1 MTRPAIA
8 IILPPKEL
16 YTRQYRGAVALCMT
30 DFTRH
35 SRYREQTV
43 IYGSQAMDL
52 PDLHHETVSGWQ
64 RWYWRDSYAWSVELA
79 KRIRQN
85 GQTLVEVQNRPL
97 IFGYLARML
106 KNNARVSLHLHND
119 PQGMKGCQSVRQR
132 QLLLDQAA
140 AVYCVSAYIRQRF
153 IDGLRHGLDK
163 VHVVHNGLDTQL
175 FQPQTKQ
182 NLVMYAGRIIREKG
196 ALPLAEA
203 FASIAGQAT
212 DWNFLVCGVD
222 RLEATSEYERLTHGF
237 LDKIGKQCQYTGYLD
252 HAEVMQ
258 WFAGAAIA
266 VVPSVWQEP
275 FGRTA
280 LEAMTA
286 GTALITSG
294 SGGIAE
300 VAGDAAL
307 IVPPQADALADA
319 LLKLIRNSE
328 LRQQL
333 QLAARAR
340 AESLFDIRLL
350 ASQLDTLRD
359 RLLA

>member
-1 MTRPAIA
+1 MSKPSIA

-16 YTRQYRGAVALCMT
+16 YTPQYRGAVALCMT
-30 DFTRH
+30 DFTRY

-43 IYGSQAMDL
+43 IYGSQVMDL
-52 PDLHHETVSGWQ
+52 PDLHHATISGWQ

-79 KRIRQN
+79 KRIRQH

-106 KNNARVSLHLHND
+106 KNEARVSLHLHND
-119 PQGMKGCQSVRQR
+119 PQGMKGCQSARQR
-132 QLLLDQAA
+132 QFLLNHAA
-140 AVYCVSAYIRQRF
+140 AVYCVSAYIRERF
-153 IDGLRHGLDK
+153 VEGLQQGLDK
-163 VHVVHNGLDTQL
+163 VHVVHNGLDTRL

-182 NLVMYAGRIIREKG
+182 PLVMYAGRIIREKG

-203 FASIAGQAT
+203 FASIAGQVT
-212 DWNFLVCGVD
+212 GWNFLVCGVD

-237 LDKIGKQCQYTGYLD
+237 LDEIGKQCQYTGYLD

-258 WFAGAAIA
+258 RFASASIA

-280 LEAMTA
+280 LEAMAA

-300 VAGDAAL
+300 VVGDAAL
-307 IVPPQADALADA
+307 IVPPRPDALADA

-333 QLAARAR
+333 QLAARLR
-340 AESLFDIRLL
+340 AESRFDIRLL
-350 ASQLDTLRD
+350 ANQLDDLRD
-359 RLLA
+359 HLLV